1 MIIALLMHK
10 VVKGCLDF
18 LLHLFQ
24 KRKTSAILGTT
35 TITTL
40 NNIKNIS

>member
-1 MIIALLMHK
+1 MNIALLMHK

-24 KRKTSAILGTT
+24 K
-35 TITTL
+35 
-40 NNIKNIS
+40 KNFRHPGHDYTNHTK

>member
-1 MIIALLMHK
+1 MNIALLMHK

-24 KRKTSAILGTT
+24 KKTSAILGTT
-35 TITTL
+35 TLTTL